1 MKKSIYCGWIVLAG
15 GFLLSCD
22 DFLDKMPDNRT
33 LLDTPEKIKEL
44 LVTSYPVGNYSLITE
59 LSSDNRVDNRAPN
72 EMGIVLNTLAFDRM
86 DDEIF
91 AWKEIV
97 SSNDEDSPYFLWES
111 YYQSIAGA
119 NHAIQAIEALEAGG
133 KWTESMHSQ
142 KGEALV
148 LRAYSHFMLVNIFAK
163 AYKDPLTSQSDLGI
177 PYSTKPETE
186 AGAAYERNSVAEV
199 YDLIAKDL
207 EEGIGLIDDDTY
219 EVPKYHFN
227 QRAAHAFAAKF
238 YLYKKEYAKVVEHAD
253 AVLGAGDPSLLLRDW
268 VTIYS
273 NPDAEAN
280 AYISADSP
288 ANLLLIPTLSVFHRR
303 FQNNRYAHNGKAV
316 RGNISDRGPTWTGRP
331 PFLQGWV
338 WTYGELYGIF
348 VQKMDEYFEFTDKIA
363 GIGYPHCVRTEF
375 TTDATLLDRAEAR
388 IFLNDI
394 NGAVADLQIWN
405 KSHRATTTLTRQN
418 ITAFYTPDRANFVF
432 TFHTSELSPQFVVTP
447 EQKPFVDCVLHF
459 RRLERM
465 YEGDRWFDI
474 KRYGIELEHI
484 IGASAQREY
493 LTYDDD
499 RRAIQIPSDVTGA
512 GLAPNPRPQNGSN
525 GDLKKTLVESN

>member
-1 MKKSIYCGWIVLAG
+1 MKKIIYHGWIAIAG
-15 GFLLSCD
+15 CCLFSCD

-33 LLDTPEKIKEL
+33 LLDAPEKIKEL
-44 LVTSYPVGNYSLITE
+44 LTSSYPTGNYSLIAE
-59 LSSDNRVDNRAPN
+59 LGSDNRVDNRAPN
-72 EMGIVLNTLAFDRM
+72 EAGIVLNTLAFDRM

-91 AWKEIV
+91 AWQEIV
-97 SSNDEDSPYFLWES
+97 SSTDEDSPYFLWES

-119 NHAIQAIEALEAGG
+119 NHAIQAIETLEAEGRFE
-133 KWTESMHSQ
+133 ESMNSQ

-163 AYKDPLTSQSDLGI
+163 TYKDPVASLSDPGI
-177 PYSTKPETE
+177 PYSAKPETE
-186 AGAAYERNSVAEV
+186 AGAGYERTSVAEV

-227 QRAAHAFAAKF
+227 QKAAHAFAAKF
-238 YLYKKEYAKVVEHAD
+238 YLYKKEYAKVVEHAN
-253 AVLGAGDPSLLLRDW
+253 AVLGEGDPSSLLRDW

-273 NPDAEAN
+273 NPEAEAN

-288 ANLLLIPTLSVFHRR
+288 ANLLLLPTLSTFHRR
-303 FQNNRYAHNGKAV
+303 FINNRYTHNGKALK
-316 RGNISDRGPTWTGRP
+316 GNISDRGPTWTGRP

-363 GIGYPHCVRTEF
+363 GIGYAHCVRTEF

-388 IFLNDI
+388 IFLNDLG
-394 NGAVADLQIWN
+394 GAVADLQIWN
-405 KSHRATTTLTRQN
+405 KSHRATTALTRQN
-418 ITAFYTPDRANFVF
+418 ITSFYTPDRENFVF

-465 YEGDRWFDI
+465 YEGDRWFDL
-474 KRYGIELEHI
+474 KRYGIEPEHL
-484 IGASAQREY
+484 IGPSAQREY
-493 LTYDDD
+493 LTFDDD
-499 RRAIQIPSDVTGA
+499 RRAIQIPSDVIGA
-512 GLAPNPRPQNGSN
+512 GLIPNSRPGDGSN
-525 GDLKKTLVESN
+525 GNLQKTLVESH